1 MDVVIYWGFVWIALF
16 CMVLVKA
23 YELPPFVLGFNS
35 NLFEKWMRFF
45 FLRKNNI
52 KIWVLGPVEW
62 SICCCCF
69 FIMYILLNENRHY
82 YFYSFVYFNVQ
93 FTDYFELH
101 LLKSVQGSTTPKH
114 SYYKQLF
121 YSILQIETNYYSRCP
136 FKVFLYFKL
145 IWIDKMEIITE

>member
-1 MDVVIYWGFVWIALF
+1 MESMDNAVHVSFFFYLGYFTVDVCVAGRCKWKMDVVIYWGFVWISLF

-35 NLFEKWMRFF
+35 NLFEKWMRLF

-101 LLKSVQGSTTPKH
+101 LLKSVQGSTTPK
-114 SYYKQLF
+114 QL
-121 YSILQIETNYYSRCP
+121 P
-136 FKVFLYFKL
+136 
-145 IWIDKMEIITE
+145 